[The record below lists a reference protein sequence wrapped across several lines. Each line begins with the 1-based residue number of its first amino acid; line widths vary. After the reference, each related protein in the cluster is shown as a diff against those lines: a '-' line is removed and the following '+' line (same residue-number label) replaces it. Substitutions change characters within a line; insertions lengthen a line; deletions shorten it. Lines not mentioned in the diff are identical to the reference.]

1 MEECNMFDVK
11 EIDAETGQE
20 TTRNANAEEVAQA
33 KLDVELATAAEA
45 AKETALDKLTKLGLE
60 IADLQALGLI

>member
-1 MEECNMFDVK
+1 MFDVK